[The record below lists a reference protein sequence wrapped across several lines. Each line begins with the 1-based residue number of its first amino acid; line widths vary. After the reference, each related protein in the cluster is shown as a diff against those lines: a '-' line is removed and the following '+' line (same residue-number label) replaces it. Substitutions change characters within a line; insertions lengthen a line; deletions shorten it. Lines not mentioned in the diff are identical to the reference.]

1 MHVRSRR
8 SWETWIGSMQRFKWN
23 KLPKLDFSFDMDLT
37 PSLMFQSSPISL
49 IFAISPP
56 WPPNTYPP
64 YCAFTNETR
73 TCLVYK
79 RCHNCSQQPTT
90 PWEKWNSAFRPHSSS
105 VHRTQFRCS
114 KYLSVQRRH
123 GYQSNNTPKSIQF
136 GHATHAIYNTHLH
149 QPIFSVWQFWCPA
162 GKPAPVSAYLGKEE
176 ETNETKVHKI

>member
-1 MHVRSRR
+1 MK
-8 SWETWIGSMQRFKWN
+8 Q
-23 KLPKLDFSFDMDLT
+23 LPKLDL
-37 PSLMFQSSPISL
+37 SL
-49 IFAISPP
+49 IWI
-56 WPPNTYPP
+56 WPPPKCFSLVPSFSYFCHLSTVTTQHPP
-64 YCAFTNETR
+64 HCAFTYYETR

-105 VHRTQFRCS
+105 VHRTHFWCS

-162 GKPAPVSAYLGKEE
+162 GKPAPVSAYFIGKEE